1 MMATDMGL
9 LKNKI
14 EFYLKLSSYN
24 QSDRLREFKKIAA
37 NIMNKMSEIY
47 SLDPSKPSTL

>member
-1 MMATDMGL
+1 MGI
-9 LKNKI
+9 LKSKV
-14 EFYLKLSSYN
+14 EFYLKLSNYN

-47 SLDPSKPSTL
+47 SLDPDNPSTL